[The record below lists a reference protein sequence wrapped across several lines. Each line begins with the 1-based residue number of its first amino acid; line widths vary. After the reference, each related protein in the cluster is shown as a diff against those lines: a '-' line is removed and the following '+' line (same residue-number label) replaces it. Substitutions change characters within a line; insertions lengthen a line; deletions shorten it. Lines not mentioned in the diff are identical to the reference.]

1 MITLGRGIGLGVLLL
16 AAGGCSPLSVA
27 KQGFTEVRGASGKI
41 VPVREAT
48 AAYYQSVG
56 KLEIGTV
63 TNSIA
68 PVCPSSMQALTVA
81 ALREQAAKAQEKLP
95 GSTVCTAEADIT
107 FYQPPGGVSALVGKG
122 AILLGRAKLYDDKH
136 ELQADLLIG
145 VFSEAVTTGE
155 DQLAAAFGKTLA
167 EHVSKAGR

>member
-1 MITLGRGIGLGVLLL
+1 MTTLVRWIGLGSLVLW
-16 AAGGCSPLSVA
+16 AGGCSPLSMA
-27 KQGFTEVRGASGKI
+27 KHGLTEVRGASGKV

-48 AAYYQSVG
+48 LAYYRSVG

-63 TNSIA
+63 TNTIA
-68 PVCPSSMQALTVA
+68 PVCPSSVQALTVA
-81 ALREQAAKAQEKLP
+81 ALREQAAKAKEKLP
-95 GSTVCTAEADIT
+95 GSGVCTAEADIT

-122 AILLGRAKLYDDKH
+122 AILLGRAKLYDEQH
-136 ELQADLLIG
+136 QLQADLLVG

-155 DQLAAAFGKTLA
+155 DQLTAAFGKTLI